1 MAFLIAMPYNKY
13 HQANGQTAVPTEHI
27 DLMQEQY
34 EQFMKSQ
41 KRKNGKA
48 GGGDSNT
55 FSANEKPI
63 QIYNRTQFLET
74 LKDTPEKIVPPT
86 LQVVIPPGK
95 YWFGTQMGFGTKE
108 NNGKIVPL
116 ERKDGADIRKKV
128 VITKPFTIDIH
139 TVTRRQFEFF
149 VEATGY
155 VTEAEQYGWSFVL
168 ESLATKEVADMVDG
182 KIPGKT
188 AYGRVKN
195 ALHWLGVE
203 GADWRHPYGD
213 SRTDTE
219 DADVSLPVVHVSYR
233 DAATYCAWLG
243 LELPTEKRWEYA
255 ARGGRVNQSYPWGD
269 EDYTD
274 QTFPRLMNI
283 WEGKDMKK

>member
-1 MAFLIAMPYNKY
+1 MKVVNHLTFFVKMAFLIAMPYNKY

-48 GGGDSNT
+48 GGEDSNT

-168 ESLATKEVADMVDG
+168 ERLNDSAHSTNISNNLQHTCDISLATKEVADMVDG

-203 GADWRHPYGD
+203 VTARM
-213 SRTDTE
+213 
-219 DADVSLPVVHVSYR
+219 
-233 DAATYCAWLG
+233 G
-243 LELPTEKRWEYA
+243 LSCGVDFMLI
-255 ARGGRVNQSYPWGD
+255 
-269 EDYTD
+269 
-274 QTFPRLMNI
+274 TFI
-283 WEGKDMKK
+283 YVIGC